1 MPKRSLLAYC
11 ITLPTKCLSSVRFL
25 LVTKMQLATLMHKQD
40 VYDLEVRHRNDIRL
54 QISPS
59 NCEIGVHSCR
69 CDAHLVCCPL
79 IPRPVLWPW
88 ICGAVW
94 LRYPVPSCSR
104 NAFNV
109 FYAMKMC
116 RWVSAEMLWFVCRR
130 GDSWV
135 FSTSGSNGTALKDL
149 SLPVKHIFFIFCLSS
164 KSPAFTLFCS
174 RDCWEPVTPSRLTA
188 CKTYPGPLV

>member
-11 ITLPTKCLSSVRFL
+11 ITRPTKCLSSVCFL
-25 LVTKMQLATLMHKQD
+25 LVTKMQLAALMHKQD
-40 VYDLEVRHRNDIRL
+40 VYDLEVGHRNDIRL

-59 NCEIGVHSCR
+59 NCQIGVHSCR
-69 CDAHLVCCPL
+69 CDAHLVCCLL
-79 IPRPVLWPW
+79 ILRPVLWPW

-109 FYAMKMC
+109 FYTMKMC

-135 FSTSGSNGTALKDL
+135 LSTSGSNGTALKDL
-149 SLPVKHIFFIFCLSS
+149 RPCQTYFFHFL
-164 KSPAFTLFCS
+164 
-174 RDCWEPVTPSRLTA
+174 SRLNVSCFHIILFA
-188 CKTYPGPLV
+188 

>member
-109 FYAMKMC
+109 FHTMKMC
-116 RWVSAEMLWFVCRR
+116 RWVSAEMLRFYLSSRRQMGFVNKWIKWNRAQR
-130 GDSWV
+130 FETNVPLSNIV
-135 FSTSGSNGTALKDL
+135 FSFFVSAQSLLLSHYSVRVTAGN
-149 SLPVKHIFFIFCLSS
+149 
-164 KSPAFTLFCS
+164 
-174 RDCWEPVTPSRLTA
+174 RLRRQ
-188 CKTYPGPLV
+188 G

>member
-94 LRYPVPSCSR
+94 LRYPSQV
-104 NAFNV
+104 AL
-109 FYAMKMC
+109 
-116 RWVSAEMLWFVCRR
+116 EMLSTCFIHDENVSLGQR
-130 GDSWV
+130 GNV
-135 FSTSGSNGTALKDL
+135 
-149 SLPVKHIFFIFCLSS
+149 VVCLSS
-164 KSPAFTLFCS
+164 RRQLGFFNKWIKWNRAQRFESPCQTYFFHFLSQLKVSCFHIILF
-174 RDCWEPVTPSRLTA
+174 A
-188 CKTYPGPLV
+188 